1 MLIYRIVSYRI
12 VLGPLLFLMFVNEL
26 PLWIKN
32 ELRMFADDTKIW
44 CKIMSEKDGATLQED
59 LDNLTIWSNT
69 WQLKFN
75 AEKCK
80 VMHIGH
86 SFETEYYM
94 TDGSSGKK
102 KLESVQ
108 EERETWVS
116 SLDQIS
122 SPAVSVQNQ
131 QQLREESL
139 EWSGAPSGTWI

>member
-1 MLIYRIVSYRI
+1 
-12 VLGPLLFLMFVNEL
+12 MFVNEL
-26 PLWIKN
+26 ALWIKN

-44 CKIMSEKDGATLQED
+44 CKIMTEEDGATLQEA
-59 LDNLTIWSNT
+59 LDNLSIWSNT

-108 EERETWVS
+108 EERDLGPIYKKNLKINLWWT
-116 SLDQIS
+116 
-122 SPAVSVQNQ
+122 
-131 QQLREESL
+131 
-139 EWSGAPSGTWI
+139 

>member
-1 MLIYRIVSYRI
+1 
-12 VLGPLLFLMFVNEL
+12 MFVNEL

-44 CKIMSEKDGATLQED
+44 CKIMTEKDGAILQED

-80 VMHIGH
+80 VMDIGH

-94 TDGSSGKK
+94 TDGSSGI
-102 KLESVQ
+102 
-108 EERETWVS
+108 EEEIG
-116 SLDQIS
+116 IS
-122 SPAVSVQNQ
+122 SG
-131 QQLREESL
+131 RERP
-139 EWSGAPSGTWI
+139 GCHH